1 MGRVFKILVKA
12 RLVNSLPQPV
22 KHLAKSVLSS
32 VRWMRHRF
40 FQDPAV
46 EFYSLRKNAINIQF
60 YKLVQQQKDAGFEA
74 WMVPYHTRSIPKII
88 WIFWAQG
95 EENFPPIVR
104 FCVEQWRQQHP
115 DWTINVIDKKSA
127 ERFVNTTDLS
137 DQLELRI
144 YADALRVRLL
154 AAFGGVW
161 ADSTVYPHIPLGSW
175 LPFLASTG
183 FFVFTDDGPDR
194 EVESWFIAS
203 APGSALVKAWDKAF
217 REHLVRTDRTHES
230 YFHFYYVFQHAIRQS
245 PELLAAWKVMPRV
258 PAPPCFLLRSHLE
271 GFTPE
276 KAVHDA
282 LANGLP
288 LSKLDWRMPVS
299 PEVVEKTAERL
310 AGESTCLGT
319 GSSVGHTA
327 LKPRAS
333 P

>member
-1 MGRVFKILVKA
+1 MSVKTHLVKF
-12 RLVNSLPQPV
+12 LPQPV
-22 KHLAKSVLSS
+22 KHLAKKVFSS
-32 VRWMRHRF
+32 VWWVRYRF
-40 FQDPAV
+40 IQDPAV
-46 EFYSLRKNAINIQF
+46 EIYSLRKDAVNNQF
-60 YKLVQQQKDAGFEA
+60 YKLVQQQKVAGFEA
-74 WMVPYHTRSIPKII
+74 WMVPYHTRSIPKTI
-88 WIFWAQG
+88 WIFWSQG
-95 EENFPPIVR
+95 KENFPPIVKI
-104 FCVEQWRQQHP
+104 CVEQWRRLHP

-127 ERFVNTTDLS
+127 ECLVDMTDLS

-161 ADSTVYPHIPLGSW
+161 ADSTVYPHIPLSSW
-175 LPFLASTG
+175 LPFLAGTG

-203 APGSALVKAWDKAF
+203 APGNALVKAWDKAF
-217 REHLVRTDRTHES
+217 RKHLTRTDRTHES
-230 YFHFYYVFQHAIRQS
+230 YFHFYYVFQHAIRQK
-245 PELLAAWKVMPRV
+245 PDLLAAWKVMPRV

-276 KAVHDA
+276 KVVYDA

-299 PEVVEKTAERL
+299 PEVVEKTVERL
-310 AGESTCLGT
+310 AGESTCLGIE
-319 GSSVGHTA
+319 SIVGHTA
-327 LKPRAS
+327 LKPHAS